1 MQDKN
6 QNRTKLSEVNWH
18 SRERIIF
25 LLFLSFLA
33 LLSFSL
39 GQGLYALIFFL
50 FGNDETLVAVVLKV
64 FAGPAAELL
73 GALAANLIEK
83 KYI

>member
-6 QNRTKLSEVNWH
+6 KNRTKLSEVNRH

-50 FGNDETLVAVVLKV
+50 FRNDETLVAVVLKV

-83 KYI
+83 KHL

>member
-6 QNRTKLSEVNWH
+6 QNRTKLSEVNRH

-50 FGNDETLVAVVLKV
+50 FGND
-64 FAGPAAELL
+64 
-73 GALAANLIEK
+73 
-83 KYI
+83 